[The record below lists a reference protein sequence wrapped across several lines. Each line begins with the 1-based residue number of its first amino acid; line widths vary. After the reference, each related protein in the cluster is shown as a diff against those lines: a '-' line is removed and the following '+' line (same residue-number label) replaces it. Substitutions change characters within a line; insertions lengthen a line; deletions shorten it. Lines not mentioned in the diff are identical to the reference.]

1 MGLMNGLTFGG
12 INSLDYGIYIS
23 GEAVFNAPERE
34 VEMLQIPGRNGDF
47 VLDHGRFENIEVSY
61 PAGTFGDDQTDFRE
75 KLSDFRNAILSQ
87 VGYQKLTDTYH
98 PDEYRMGVYASGL
111 EVDPVHYN
119 TAGNFVLTFNCK
131 PQRYLKSGET
141 PISVT
146 SGDTITN
153 PTRFDSQPKLDVYG
167 YGDISFNGF
176 RISIDDGLF
185 GYVNP
190 LINID
195 YPTATSF
202 TLNLNGAIYNV
213 GDPITVSDLL
223 SDVFGNGWQFMF
235 AYGTGSSLI
244 LPATFVSKTESGAV
258 TASTWGNGTGL
269 HSFQGGI
276 TAEFTAGTSAS
287 GYASAIYDVKS
298 TDYTTVAG
306 QITVTL
312 TASYDAS
319 DETITIIASYVSNIA
334 NQNYKCTFAD
344 SDGMKA
350 STIANSTKT
359 YIGNPT
365 YVDCEIGE
373 AYKIEGGQV
382 IPLNAYIDLGS
393 DLPKLGSG
401 TNTINYDNTITDL
414 KVTPRWWKV

>member
-87 VGYQKLTDTYH
+87 VGYQMLTDTYH

-153 PTRFDSQPKLDVYG
+153 PTRFDAQPKLDVYG

-202 TLNLNGAIYNV
+202 TLNLNGALYNV

-223 SDVFGNGWQFMF
+223 GDVFGNGWNFMF

-258 TASTWGNGTGL
+258 TASIWGNGTGL

-287 GYASAIYDVKS
+287 GYASAIYNVKS